1 MMKGI
6 TVIGVALVLLSAPV
20 AVAKQWSVGVCA
32 ADIKEKCAELSRAE
46 AALESALKLTPQNFP
61 IRVRQGLRGS
71 PRSAKPARLM

>member
-6 TVIGVALVLLSAPV
+6 MVIGVVVLLSAPV
-20 AVAKQWSVGVCA
+20 AMAKQWSVGVCV
-32 ADIKEKCAELSRAE
+32 ADIKEKCAGLSPAK
-46 AALESALKLTPQNFP
+46 AALETALKLTPQNFP